1 MQLDELI
8 ITMFCRIDDFVKAHF
23 PARQLRQRGPLP
35 QLTDSEVITME
46 VVGEYLGLNTEKAMY
61 QYFARH
67 WRHFFPRLPDRS
79 NFVRQCANTGWLK
92 RRLLEHLSRAQD
104 TFIQLVDSMP
114 LQVCE
119 FVRARRCRLFKGL
132 ASYGK
137 WFGQTI
143 YGFKLHL
150 KLTMRGLVRAF
161 TLTPAKTSD
170 VTVVPELVEA
180 DRHGWLVGD
189 KGYRSKPLAQQLLHD
204 QQLVL
209 HTPVRR
215 NEKTPQLAPPA
226 LHQRLVGM
234 RRLIETVN
242 GQLEQQFH
250 IKDVW
255 ARDLWHLTVRIV
267 RKLLA
272 HALCVLLNIQLGR
285 ASLKLK
291 GLVA

>member
-1 MQLDELI
+1 MEL
-8 ITMFCRIDDFVKAHF
+8 
-23 PARQLRQRGPLP
+23 
-35 QLTDSEVITME
+35 
-46 VVGEYLGLNTEKAMY
+46 VGASLSLNTEQTLS
-61 QYFARH
+61 QYVPRH
-67 WRHFFPRLPDRS
+67 GRHVFPRLPDRS
-79 NFVRQCANTGWLK
+79 NCVRQCAATGWVT
-92 RRLLEHLSRAQD
+92 RRLRDALTHAED
-104 TFIQLVDSMP
+104 TCLQRSDSLP
-114 LQVCE
+114 LHVCE
-119 FVRARRCRLFKGL
+119 FVRARRCRLFRGQ

-150 KLTMRGLVRAF
+150 KLTLRGLVRAF
-161 TLTPAKTSD
+161 TVTPAKTSD
-170 VTVVPELVEA
+170 VTVVPELVES
-180 DRHGWLVGD
+180 DRAGWLIGD
-189 KGYRSKPLAQQLLHD
+189 KGYRSKPLTQQLLQE

-215 NEKTPQLAPPA
+215 NEKQPQLLPEAA
-226 LHQRLVGM
+226 HKRLVGM

-242 GQLEQQFH
+242 GQLEQQFQ

-272 HALCVLLNIQLGR
+272 HALCVLLNLRLGR
-285 ASLKLK
+285 DPLKLK

>member
-8 ITMFCRIDDFVKAHF
+8 ITMFCHVDDFVNAHF
-23 PARQLRQRGPLP
+23 PARRLRQRGPLP

-46 VVGEYLGLNTEKAMY
+46 LVGEYLSLNTEKAIY
-61 QYFARH
+61 QYFSRH

-79 NFVRQCANTGWLK
+79 NFVRQCAATGWVK
-92 RRLLEHLSRAQD
+92 RRFLDALTQAED

-114 LQVCE
+114 LHVCE
-119 FVRARRCRLFKGL
+119 FVRARRCRLFKGQ

-137 WFGQTI
+137 WFKQTI

-170 VTVVPELVEA
+170 VTVVPELVES
-180 DRHGWLVGD
+180 DHHGWVVGD
-189 KGYRSKPLAQQLLHD
+189 KGYRSKPLTQQLLHD

-215 NEKTPQLAPPA
+215 NEKQPQLLPDAT
-226 LHQRLVGM
+226 HKQLVGM

-242 GQLEQQFH
+242 GQLEQQFQ

-255 ARDLWHLTVRIV
+255 ARDLWHLTVRVV

-272 HALCVLLNIQLGR
+272 HALCVLLNIRLGR
-285 ASLKLK
+285 DPLKLK